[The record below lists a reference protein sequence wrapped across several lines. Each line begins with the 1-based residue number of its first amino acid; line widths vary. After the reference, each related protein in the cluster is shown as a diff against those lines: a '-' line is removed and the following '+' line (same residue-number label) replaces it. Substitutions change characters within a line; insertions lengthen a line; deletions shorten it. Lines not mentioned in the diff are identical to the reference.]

1 MQAMITD
8 EEAIRRRHSVRQ
20 YTDEPISE
28 ADRAAL
34 REEIA
39 RCNAEGGLHMALVC
53 DEPEAFA
60 GGLAHYG
67 SFRGVTDYLVIAGKP
82 APDLGERAGYY
93 GEKVVLLAQKL
104 GINSCWVVLTFKK
117 RLVRKMIAKDDKL
130 VIVIALGHG
139 ATQGTPR
146 KSKVADAVSLCPGT
160 APEWFARGVEL
171 ALLAPTA
178 MNQQKFRFEL
188 LDGDADAGKP
198 RVKATTGLGSYAAID
213 LGIAKLH
220 FELGAGPGAF
230 EWA

>member
-1 MQAMITD
+1 MTSD
-8 EEAIRRRHSVRQ
+8 EEAVHQRHSVRQ
-20 YTDEPISE
+20 YTDVPISE

-34 REEIA
+34 REEIE
-39 RCNAEGGLHMALVC
+39 RCNAAGDLHIALVC

-82 APDLGERAGYY
+82 TSDLGERAGYY

-104 GINSCWVVLTFKK
+104 GLNSCWVALTFKK
-117 RLVRKMIAKDDKL
+117 RLVRKMIAAGDKL
-130 VIVIALGHG
+130 VIVVALGHG

-146 KSKVADAVSLCPGT
+146 RSKAAKDVSRCPGEPP
-160 APEWFARGVEL
+160 AWFARGVEL

-178 MNQQKFRFEL
+178 INQQKFRFEL
-188 LDGDADAGKP
+188 LDGKTEAGKP
-198 RVKATTGLGSYAAID
+198 RVKATAGLGSYADID

-220 FELGAGPGAF
+220 FELGAGPDAF